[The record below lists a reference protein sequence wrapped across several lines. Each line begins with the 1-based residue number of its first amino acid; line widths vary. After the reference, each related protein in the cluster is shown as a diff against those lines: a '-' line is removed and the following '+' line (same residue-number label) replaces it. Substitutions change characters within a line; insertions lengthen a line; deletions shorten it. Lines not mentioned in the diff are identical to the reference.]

1 MAVSYRFD
9 ENGNQLMPEPK
20 SISWLN
26 EYIKSLIEEEVQLQD
41 VYVLAEIS
49 NFKSHST
56 GHLYFTLKDEK
67 SEIKAMMFRT
77 NACKLQFRPEN
88 GLKVLVHGRIGVYE
102 KGGVYQLYVNTMQP
116 DGIGS
121 LYLAFEQLKKKLSDE
136 GLFDEAHKK
145 ALPKFPKK
153 IGVITSPTGAAI
165 RDIIK
170 VSKRRCPFVEL
181 VLFPSA
187 VQGEAAPEELTRA
200 VEYFNFVE
208 SVDLIIIGRGG
219 GSIEDLWAFNDE
231 MLARAIYASKIPVI
245 SAVGHEIDFTICDFV
260 SDVRAATP
268 SHAAEIATPNVFD
281 LKLTLNSYYKSMC
294 SAVSYK
300 IENYRSKL
308 TALENNKVLKNPQIL
323 FDTKKMQLF
332 TIAENMSNAILSKA
346 NALRL
351 ELTRLSASLNAMSP
365 LAVLSRGYGA
375 VFNEENKV
383 IKSIDDLNI
392 NDQICVKMAD
402 GSIKATVNGK
412 EREGNENAC

>member
-77 NACKLQFRPEN
+77 HAYKLQFRPEN

-102 KGGVYQLYVNTMQP
+102 KGGVYQLYVDAMQP

-136 GLFDEAHKK
+136 GLFDESHKK
-145 ALPKFPKK
+145 PLPKFPKK
-153 IGVITSPTGAAI
+153 IGVITSPTGAAV

-170 VSKRRCPFVEL
+170 VAKRRCPFVDL

-187 VQGEAAPEELTRA
+187 VQGESAPEELTRA
-200 VEYFNFVE
+200 VEYFNFAE

-231 MLARAIYASKIPVI
+231 MLARTIYASKIPVI

-260 SDVRAATP
+260 SDMRAATP
-268 SHAAEIATPNVFD
+268 SHAAEIATPNVLD
-281 LKLTLNSYYKSMC
+281 LKLTVNSYYKSIC
-294 SAVSYK
+294 SSVFYK
-300 IENYRSKL
+300 LENYRAKIV
-308 TALENNKVLKNPQIL
+308 ALENNKVLKNPQIL

-332 TIAENMSNAILSKA
+332 TIAENMSDAILSKT

-375 VFNEENKV
+375 VFNEDNKV
-383 IKSIDDLNI
+383 VKSIDGLNI
-392 NDQICVKMAD
+392 DDQICVKMAD
-402 GSIKATVNGK
+402 GSIKATVNAK
-412 EREGNENAC
+412 EREGN

>member
-56 GHLYFTLKDEK
+56 GHLYFTLKDKK
-67 SEIKAMMFRT
+67 SEIKAVMFRT
-77 NACKLQFRPEN
+77 YAYKLQFRPEN
-88 GLKVLVHGRIGVYE
+88 GLKVLVHGRVGVYE
-102 KGGVYQLYVNTMQP
+102 KGGVYQLYVDAMQP

-121 LYLAFEQLKKKLSDE
+121 LYLAYEQLKKKLSDE
-136 GLFDEAHKK
+136 GLFDESHKK
-145 ALPKFPKK
+145 ALPRFPKK
-153 IGVITSPTGAAI
+153 IGIITSPTGAAV

-170 VSKRRCPFVEL
+170 VSKRRCPFIKL

-187 VQGEAAPEELTRA
+187 VQGASAADELTRA
-200 VEYFNFVE
+200 VEYFNFDE

-219 GSIEDLWAFNDE
+219 GSIEDLWSFNDE
-231 MLARAIYASKIPVI
+231 GLARAIYASKIPVI

-260 SDVRAATP
+260 ADVRAATP

-281 LKLTLNSYYKSMC
+281 LKTSLDSYYKSMYG
-294 SAVSYK
+294 SIYHK
-300 IENYRSKL
+300 IENYKTRVS
-308 TALENNKVLKNPQIL
+308 ALESNKVLKNPLIL

-332 TIAENMSNAILSKA
+332 TIAENMSNAILEKT
-346 NALRL
+346 NALKL
-351 ELTRLSASLNAMSP
+351 ELTRLSASLNALSP
-365 LAVLSRGYGA
+365 LAVLSRGYSA
-375 VFNEENKV
+375 VFDSDNKV
-383 IKSIDDLNI
+383 VKSIENIEI
-392 NDQICVKMAD
+392 NDEICLKMAD
-402 GSIKATVNGK
+402 GALKATVNSK
-412 EREGNENAC
+412 EREGKENAC